1 MIDAPSLASKRS
13 GLALGLGE
21 LTAASSA
28 RFAVVTTAAAVAMS
42 PLLSPPGSFNL
53 APADAFIALALG
65 ACFLWIGTSG
75 HRMRFPYAA
84 AMALFMVGGALG
96 ALAGPVPRLGIV
108 AFMQDL
114 VLLLWCWGVANLCS
128 APERLRTLLAAW
140 VYGAI
145 AWAVLL
151 FVGLAAGLPFLT
163 GQTTAEGSRTALT
176 FRDPSFSA
184 NFYFVSIMLM
194 WATGRPRHRGVRI
207 AAYILLVAALLSAGS
222 NSGIVSLAVG
232 TMVAIV
238 AGVYRRRGSVA
249 AVTALAFVV
258 LAAFVLSE
266 KVSLQG
272 IQAAAHESKYGFIR
286 DGIGRSDVSEGQR
299 ATLLAESLHLYETG
313 GPFGQGPVSTKT
325 RLEHEMAP
333 FVKEAHDDY
342 LAALLERGPL
352 GLIGLLLL
360 VSGLVAR
367 GIIVA
372 KGTLSRGFETV
383 IRHPHALLA
392 AIVGSLVSSTV
403 YELLHLRHLWVL
415 FAFVAAVY
423 LWGRDSR
430 SPQAP

>member
-1 MIDAPSLASKRS
+1 MISAPSIEPRRS
-13 GLALGLGE
+13 ALGLSE
-21 LTAASSA
+21 LTALSGA

-42 PLLSPPGSFNL
+42 PLLSPPGSFNI

-75 HRMRFPYAA
+75 HRMSFPYAA
-84 AMALFMVGGALG
+84 AMGLFMLGGALG
-96 ALAGPVPRLGIV
+96 AAAGPVPELGIA
-108 AFMQDL
+108 AFLQDI
-114 VLLLWCWGVANLCS
+114 VLLLWCWAVANLCS

-140 VYGAI
+140 VYAAI
-145 AWAVLL
+145 VWALLL
-151 FVGLAAGLPFLT
+151 FVGLAAGVSFLT
-163 GQTTAEGSRTALT
+163 GQTTSEGSRTALT

-184 NFYFVSIMLM
+184 NFYFVSIMLI
-194 WATGRPRHRGVRI
+194 WATGRPRHRVARI
-207 AAYILLVAALLSAGS
+207 AAYTLLIAALLSAGS
-222 NSGIVSLAVG
+222 NSGIVSLTVG

-238 AGVYRRRGSVA
+238 AGVYRRRGSMA
-249 AVTALAFVV
+249 AVTALAFVL
-258 LAAFVLSE
+258 LAAFVLAE

-299 ATLLAESLHLYETG
+299 ATLLTESLNLYETG
-313 GPFGQGPVSTKT
+313 GPLGQGPVSTKT
-325 RLEHEMAP
+325 RLEDKMAP

-352 GLIGLLLL
+352 GFIGLLLL

-367 GIIVA
+367 ATIIA
-372 KGTLSRGFETV
+372 RGRLSRGFQTV
-383 IRHPHALLA
+383 IRNPHALLA

-423 LWGRDSR
+423 IWGRESR